1 MKKRIKVMYVF
12 LLFVTI
18 TNAQTNN
25 LKIAT
30 FNIQN
35 FGLKKIEMKEV
46 VDTLVMIVRQFDIVA
61 VQEVSDASN
70 YTAGAFLKEINKS
83 GAQYKMVCS
92 ERTGLQPDD
101 NNSREQYA
109 FYYNT
114 ATVTLTDK
122 ALYDDSE
129 NDYFQREPYIAQFR
143 RKTDGFVFVL
153 CTIHTTPD
161 VAVEEIAALI
171 HVAEWIPGRFSN
183 SAYQIYCGDFN
194 ASCSYA
200 SPLQLESL
208 AFHKKPYCWV
218 VPDDTKTNL
227 SKNTCAYDRF
237 VITSNLLSRK
247 AGWGVYRFFKSKAVS
262 DHWPVFLELK

>member
-1 MKKRIKVMYVF
+1 MFV
-12 LLFVTI
+12 LLMFPI
-18 TNAQTNN
+18 TTNGQTNN

-35 FGLKKIEMKEV
+35 FGLKKLEKKEV
-46 VDTLVMIVRQFDIVA
+46 VDTLVKIVRHFDIVA

-70 YTAGAFLKEINKS
+70 YTAGAFLKEINKNGS
-83 GAQYKMVCS
+83 HYQMVCS
-92 ERTGLQPDD
+92 ERTGLQLDD
-101 NNSREQYA
+101 KNSREQYA

-114 ATVTLTDK
+114 ATVTLIDK

-129 NDYFQREPYIAQFR
+129 YDYFQREPYIAQFR
-143 RKTDGFVFVL
+143 RKCDGFVFVI
-153 CTIHTTPD
+153 CTTHTTPD

-171 HVAEWIPGRFSN
+171 HVSDWIPGRFSN
-183 SAYQIYCGDFN
+183 STYQIYCGDFN
-194 ASCSYA
+194 ASCTYA
-200 SPLQLESL
+200 SPQQLESL
-208 AFHKKPYCWV
+208 AIHKKPYYWV